1 MVIDHLI
8 PYMPPFQAVLNA
20 LATVLLGFGWFYIRQ
35 GRKQAHRNTMILTLG
50 VSLVFLISYT
60 TYHMKVGYMPF
71 AGQGW
76 IRLIYFSLL
85 FSHIVLAAVIVPLV
99 LGTVWFAA
107 RGNFR
112 IHPRIARWTLPI
124 WMYVSLT
131 GVVVYL
137 LAFHV
142 YAPDSL

>member
-142 YAPDSL
+142 YVPDSL